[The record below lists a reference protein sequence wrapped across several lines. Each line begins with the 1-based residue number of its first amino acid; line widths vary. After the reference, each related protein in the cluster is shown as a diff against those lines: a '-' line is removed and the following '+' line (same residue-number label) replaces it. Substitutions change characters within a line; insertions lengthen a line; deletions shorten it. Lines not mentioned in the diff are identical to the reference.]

1 MYLMW
6 TSSNAGA
13 IPVPIG
19 YQKWSFQERST
30 NPGAPTNQSWTMPSS
45 QYDGPV
51 GDFVPSTTNQPHYGY
66 PIWDGKTAFS
76 CPTSKTT
83 DVDEEEEEQ

>member
-1 MYLMW
+1 
-6 TSSNAGA
+6 
-13 IPVPIG
+13 
-19 YQKWSFQERST
+19 
-30 NPGAPTNQSWTMPSS
+30 MPSS